1 MDIDEF
7 RESQIRMYGLA
18 GVNDS
23 YTFYHDETNN
33 IRRLHVD
40 AQGLNIAELKVFV
53 LGGVVHEGP
62 PHPIDIQP
70 LRTAM
75 RIQKTAPEIKLE
87 HVAKGDFLRVLQSPK
102 MTTFLRWVTD
112 NGYMIHY
119 HELDPLYW
127 SIVDIIDSILFKLGD
142 AGLIQYHALLKSDL
156 VAVLRGNLSATIGL
170 FYRYGYP
177 GLAPESRKPFLNEL
191 IAILEL
197 NSAVLP
203 AQNATILKQVLK
215 AGRGVDSLEFIEGY
229 PSNLLLDNFSV
240 FYQGRIAVFKH
251 ASHVLDMEPSIQTEF
266 LQTPFTSKGK
276 PVTHYRFAD
285 SKAEPGIQLADV
297 VVGTLGKMHSYFTET
312 PSDEVAAD
320 RANLTG
326 TALQN
331 AEALRDLIDTSHEA
345 NNAFLHHVS
354 SMHDRE
360 KADLFLRFK
369 DGAYSGG

>member
-1 MDIDEF
+1 
-7 RESQIRMYGLA
+7 
-18 GVNDS
+18 
-23 YTFYHDETNN
+23 
-33 IRRLHVD
+33 
-40 AQGLNIAELKVFV
+40 

-62 PHPIDIQP
+62 PRSIDILP
-70 LRTAM
+70 LRAAM

-87 HVAKGDFLRVLQSPK
+87 YVAKGDFLRLLQSRK
-102 MTTFLRWVTD
+102 MTTFFRWITD
-112 NGYMIHY
+112 NGFMIHY

-127 SIVDIIDSILFKLGD
+127 SIVDIIDSILYKLGD
-142 AGLIQYHALLKSDL
+142 AGLIPYHALLKSDL
-156 VAVLRGNLSATIGL
+156 VAVLRSNLSATIGL

-177 GLAPESRKPFLNEL
+177 GLVPESRKPFLNEL

-197 NSAVLP
+197 NSAVLA

-215 AGRGVDSLEFIEGY
+215 AGQGLDSLEFIEGY

-251 ASHVLDMEPSIQTEF
+251 ASHVLDMESSIQQEF
-266 LQTPFTSKGK
+266 LRTPLTSKGK
-276 PVTHYRFAD
+276 PVTHYRFVD

-369 DGAYSGG
+369 DGAYSGR